1 MLPHGGRLSLVEK
14 QNHEEKKMIMSK
26 IVNEAKIKNPFI
38 AKIREL
44 LEHRA
49 FWLYLLVGEAE
60 KKGCAATTASASALM
75 PVWSCPR
82 PLPRVTTFAPCA
94 TSSPALSRWRNEK
107 SGHFFDRQTVP
118 AAICGGPVYDHR
130 YIKKTVETAFPY
142 AAAAPFILPAGTD
155 ARRFT
160 GLSNAVI
167 RFAPIDIDKQQYA
180 SVHGENENISLDK
193 LYLAVDFYKAL
204 LRNYPQA

>member
-1 MLPHGGRLSLVEK
+1 MNTHAANLIFCKIWVKLANTNGGKYAIINNMHKGGGMFPHGGRLSLMEK
-14 QNHEEKKMIMSK
+14 QNHKEEKMIMSK

-49 FWLYLLVGEAE
+49 FWLYLLVDEAE

-75 PVWSCPR
+75 PGWSCPR
-82 PLPRVTTFAPCA
+82 PLPRVTKSAPCA

-107 SGHFFDRQTVP
+107 SGHFLNRKTVL

-130 YIKKTVETAFPY
+130 YIKKP
-142 AAAAPFILPAGTD
+142 
-155 ARRFT
+155 
-160 GLSNAVI
+160 
-167 RFAPIDIDKQQYA
+167 
-180 SVHGENENISLDK
+180 
-193 LYLAVDFYKAL
+193 
-204 LRNYPQA
+204 